1 MSRDTRTTLG
11 RLALLGWLAL
21 LIAGAAAALLVIWLG
36 HLASVSP
43 RELLIT
49 VGVVVGIFW
58 LVALVTVPWNLFF
71 SARRALAEMAVSQ
84 ERGIS
89 VREADRAEAAQ
100 IARRMLRFALGAHA
114 ATAVAAALI
123 ADLTGDA
130 AGYYVAAVF
139 LAATGVRPAAE
150 YLAHIRKRIGALT
163 EDSSYPRDD
172 VATLTERVDLLERK
186 VRATR
191 IGLRRAGAAL
201 GDDLSRA
208 REVITADLAR
218 LADAQ
223 ADDRAAARSRDDELG
238 RRIEAMVRRIEA
250 ALDGISDHEELLT
263 GLRAL
268 VRMIRADQG

>member
-1 MSRDTRTTLG
+1 MG
-11 RLALLGWLAL
+11 RLAVLGWLTL

-36 HLASVSP
+36 HLASVSV

-49 VGVVVGIFW
+49 AGVLVGICW

-71 SARRALAEMAVSQ
+71 SARRALAEMAVSR
-84 ERGIS
+84 ERDIS
-89 VREADRAEAAQ
+89 VREADVTEAAL

-123 ADLTGDA
+123 ALLTGDA

-150 YLAHIRKRIGALT
+150 YLAHIRKRIATLT
-163 EDSSYPRDD
+163 KESAYPRDD
-172 VATLTERVDLLERK
+172 IATLSDRLELLERR

-191 IGLRRAGAAL
+191 VRARRAEAAL
-201 GDDLSRA
+201 GDGLSRT
-208 REVITADLAR
+208 REVLTADLAR

-223 ADDRAAARSRDDELG
+223 ADDRESARSRDDELG
-238 RRIEAMVRRIEA
+238 RRVDAMVRRIEA

-268 VRMIRADQG
+268 VRMIRSDQA